1 MKKLFVIICLVF
13 LFCFCGYLLHKTPK
27 EQIVVNE
34 ETTVVAEPKLPE
46 ELFSFKRE
54 ELVNDCSVENVQLCA
69 VELAVKCTINPN
81 FDGCQKAKAQ
91 NILPQFIFITD
102 PGTDRPSEI
111 SYKFTDKKILNNQT
125 VEYYTDSTCN
135 GTWFGLC
142 HGRIIYVLAPYSDGW
157 LVKDVYA
164 IEQ

>member
-1 MKKLFVIICLVF
+1 MKKLMIVLYLIF

-27 EQIVVNE
+27 KTVSEPNE
-34 ETTVVAEPKLPE
+34 VAEVVEPRLPE
-46 ELFSFKRE
+46 TLFTFNKDSLPK
-54 ELVNDCSVENVQLCA
+54 DCMIENVQLCA
-69 VELAVKCTINPN
+69 VEQAIKCTIDPN
-81 FDGCQKAKAQ
+81 FDKCQEEKNKGK
-91 NILPQFIFITD
+91 LPQFIFITES
-102 PGTDRPSEI
+102 GTDRPSEI

-142 HGRIIYVLAPYSDGW
+142 HGRIIYVLAPDSEGW
-157 LVKDVYA
+157 IVKDIYA